1 MGNLL
6 KLLVNGEYPQSSL
19 RLGEMLIAR
28 SAKKSQIS
36 LKNEN
41 HQQLKIIKLNN
52 ILEQASN
59 YNITETNSPINSICI
74 YIAKELDTKNGKGKP
89 NKNLSKRKIAGWRDK
104 IKRTEKKVCDRP
116 SGKKVS
122 N

>member
-1 MGNLL
+1 MFVMGNLL

-19 RLGEMLIAR
+19 RLGEMLIVR
-28 SAKKSQIS
+28 SGKESQVS

-41 HQQLKIIKLNN
+41 HQELKIIKLNN
-52 ILEQASN
+52 ILEQASG
-59 YNITETNSPINSICI
+59 TNSPINSICI
-74 YIAKELDTKNGKGKP
+74 YVAKELDTKNGKP
-89 NKNLSKRKIAGWRDK
+89 NKNLSKRKIEGWRDK
-104 IKRTEKKVCDRP
+104 IKRTEKMVCDRP

>member
-19 RLGEMLIAR
+19 RLGEMLIVR
-28 SAKKSQIS
+28 SAKKSQVS

-41 HQQLKIIKLNN
+41 HQQPKIIKLNN

-89 NKNLSKRKIAGWRDK
+89 NKNLSKREIAGWRDK